1 MSSDSIA
8 SSYKN
13 IQNNIALVESGNFNS
28 AIIKAIEIDFYNLMD
43 GIKIYLITNKDTYY
57 GTFFLNLSFEAD
69 FNSNSIAGI
78 RLNAFPPVFVSNPLL
93 LCKFSIKEIM
103 FIVCHEIEHIIL
115 RHPIEMVKM
124 NPYKDPNIFELFNYA
139 ADASVN
145 DRIENEMKRMN
156 YKFLKKPDSIIDSA
170 EFAKIFSIKN
180 IMPVESYIYYF
191 NLIKDKAIDGMDNPK
206 ERLMNG
212 FSNDSGETE
221 DDPIEHVGDQQ
232 NQEDGNSDVV
242 TANNT
247 QEFSDHNWDES
258 TDIEEMEANLR
269 EYVKQSYNQ
278 MSKKMKGSLPGYI
291 KEEIEK
297 CNEAPVIS
305 WQSLLKKYV
314 GTVSA
319 KAKPTRMKLN
329 RRQPTRF
336 DLSGKTNDKVLKI
349 TVAVDTSGSMTN
361 RELSYAFNEIFSIL
375 RKKTFKLTVI
385 EFDDVVQKEYSAN
398 SIGDIDLN
406 VLGRGG
412 TSFQNLIKHIN
423 KDKKFRDT
431 LLIIFTD
438 GFAESVIDHPNVYKL
453 LWVITGKKEDLSVK
467 EPYGMVLELDK
478 GFEDYEWDNVLKKQ
492 ITRSDN

>member
-1 MSSDSIA
+1 MNSDSIA
-8 SSYKN
+8 TTYNN
-13 IQNNIALVESGNFNS
+13 IQNNIVLIESGTFNS
-28 AIIKAIEIDFYNLMD
+28 AILKVVEIDFYKLMD

-93 LCKFSIKEIM
+93 LCKFTIKEIM

-115 RHPIEMVKM
+115 RHPIEMVRM
-124 NPYKDPNIFELFNYA
+124 NPYKDQRIFELFNYA

-145 DRIENEMKRMN
+145 DRIENEMARMN

-180 IMPVESYIYYF
+180 ILPVESYIYYF
-191 NLIKDKAIDGMDNPK
+191 NLIKDKAINGMNNPK
-206 ERLMNG
+206 ERLMSGHFEEINE
-212 FSNDSGETE
+212 SGEDPIDHLGENSQE
-221 DDPIEHVGDQQ
+221 DDVSG
-232 NQEDGNSDVV
+232 VV
-242 TANNT
+242 TANNA
-247 QEFSDHNWDES
+247 QGYSDHNWDES
-258 TDIEEMEANLR
+258 TDIEEMEANLK

-278 MSKKMKGSLPGYI
+278 MSKKMKGNLPGYI

-297 CNEAPVIS
+297 CDEAPVIS

-319 KAKPTRMKLN
+319 KSKPTRMKLN

-375 RKKTFKLTVI
+375 RKKAFKMSVI
-385 EFDDVVQKEYSAN
+385 EFDDIVQKEYSAN
-398 SIGDIDLN
+398 NINDINLN

-412 TSFQNLIKHIN
+412 TSFQNLVKHIN
-423 KDKKFRDT
+423 ESKKYRDT

-438 GFAESVIDHPNVYKL
+438 GFAEDAIDKPNVYKL
-453 LWVITGKKEDLSVK
+453 LWVVTGKKEDLSVK
-467 EPYGMVLELDK
+467 EPYGMVLELNK
-478 GFEDYEWDNVLKKQ
+478 GFEDYE
-492 ITRSDN
+492 

>member
-1 MSSDSIA
+1 MSSDFIA
-8 SSYKN
+8 ITYKN
-13 IQNNIALVESGNFNS
+13 IQNNIALVESGNFDDAS
-28 AIIKAIEIDFYNLMD
+28 LKAIEIDFYELMD

-69 FNSNSIAGI
+69 FNSNSIAGV

-93 LCKFSIKEIM
+93 LCKFPIKEIM

-115 RHPIEMVKM
+115 RHPIEMVRM
-124 NPYKDPNIFELFNYA
+124 NPYKDPKIFGLFNYA

-145 DRIENEMKRMN
+145 DRIENEMNRMN
-156 YKFLKKPDSIIDSA
+156 YKFLKKPDSAIDSTA
-170 EFAKIFSIKN
+170 FAKIFSIKN
-180 IMPVESYIYYF
+180 ILPVESYLYYF
-191 NLIKDKAIDGMDNPK
+191 NLIKNKTTDGMDNPK
-206 ERLMNG
+206 ERLMG
-212 FSNDSGETE
+212 ELTDKDDDSSV
-221 DDPIEHVGDQQ
+221 DPIDHLGKDGQGD
-232 NQEDGNSDVV
+232 NVNDVV

-247 QEFSDHNWDES
+247 KEYSDHDWDES

-278 MSKKMKGSLPGYI
+278 MSNKMKGSLPGYI

-297 CNEAPVIS
+297 CNEAPIIS

-319 KAKPTRMKLN
+319 KSKPTRMKLN

-349 TVAVDTSGSMTN
+349 TVAIDTSGSMTS

-375 RKKTFKLTVI
+375 RKKAFKMNVI
-385 EFDDVVQKEYSAN
+385 EFDDIVQKEYSATN
-398 SIGDIDLN
+398 INDIDLN

-412 TSFQNLIKHIN
+412 TSFQNLVKHIN
-423 KDKKFRDT
+423 ENKKYRDT

-438 GFAESVIDHPNVYKL
+438 GYAEHAIDKPNVYKL
-453 LWVITGKKEDLSVK
+453 LWVITGKKDDLSVK
-467 EPYGMVLELDK
+467 EPYGTVLELNK
-478 GFEDYEWDNVLKKQ
+478 GFDEYE
-492 ITRSDN
+492 